1 MFESIIIR
9 NKRNLDADKPI
20 DLGFLAEALIFY
32 QSVKIIADKAIL
44 KQLIHEC
51 GHEILL
57 ELIENRYLTIEYL
70 DNGLAI
76 QTQNTN
82 TPNERH
88 HPIVYSLPSLALDVV
103 SPELFREY
111 TGKSGKG
118 RRISQR
124 FLRNVSSLSLDPHNL
139 PDEVLI
145 DFSDSNYVEQSIIHL
160 VKNYTPEYPN
170 PETIKFQLHRDGKS
184 LLVNTN
190 IDFVTLN
197 KFYHLRIPPTHSSM
211 SPAYLLSHLFNLR
224 GDIYFCTKFQ
234 SEITTDLINERVF
247 NIKYADLLQ
256 RQKISEDAL
265 RLFQNFLF
273 EDSKAVCET
282 MNRGERTFKDLLE
295 LISKAK
301 KFQKW
306 LAGKEPD
313 SDLLK
318 EYYKEVTAGSW
329 VDKLPARTARW
340 SLFTGVGLAIDA
352 LGGGGLGTAASLA
365 ISAGDAFIVDSI
377 IGGWKP
383 NQFIDN
389 EVKKFVKK

>member
-1 MFESIIIR
+1 M
-9 NKRNLDADKPI
+9 KK
-20 DLGFLAEALIFY
+20 
-32 QSVKIIADKAIL
+32 
-44 KQLIHEC
+44 
-51 GHEILL
+51 
-57 ELIENRYLTIEYL
+57 NR
-70 DNGLAI
+70 
-76 QTQNTN
+76 NTN
-82 TPNERH
+82 RNMTQQ
-88 HPIVYSLPSLALDVV
+88 LPKLRL
-103 SPELFREY
+103 PLLF
-111 TGKSGKG
+111 
-118 RRISQR
+118 
-124 FLRNVSSLSLDPHNL
+124 
-139 PDEVLI
+139 
-145 DFSDSNYVEQSIIHL
+145 
-160 VKNYTPEYPN
+160 
-170 PETIKFQLHRDGKS
+170 
-184 LLVNTN
+184 
-190 IDFVTLN
+190 
-197 KFYHLRIPPTHSSM
+197 
-211 SPAYLLSHLFNLR
+211 
-224 GDIYFCTKFQ
+224 FCC
-234 SEITTDLINERVF
+234 
-247 NIKYADLLQ
+247 
-256 RQKISEDAL
+256 
-265 RLFQNFLF
+265 LFQNFLF

-329 VDKLPARTARW
+329 VDKLTARTARW